1 MNTLQK
7 FREDLEN
14 KEYFEKVKEQLNY
27 QECSCCKLLFDKSNI
42 SSKNGKC
49 IFCKK
54 LGQSNRS

>member
-49 IFCKK
+49 IFCKNK
-54 LGQSNRS
+54 